1 MSPPKHTNKPPV
13 DTIVRR
19 SDIPQSAS
27 RPVATPL
34 FTSVVYA
41 SLSADTLD
49 AQYEGKVDGYTYAR
63 EGHPNADILASKI
76 DSLEGIASDGD
87 APGGIVTSSGMGAIS
102 AMFLGLLKQ
111 GDQVLAGDQ
120 LYGRSLR

>member
-1 MSPPKHTNKPPV
+1 M
-13 DTIVRR
+13 
-19 SDIPQSAS
+19 
-27 RPVATPL
+27 
-34 FTSVVYA
+34 
-41 SLSADTLD
+41 
-49 AQYEGKVDGYTYAR
+49 VDGYTYAR

-111 GDQVLAGDQ
+111 GDQVLAEWI
-120 LYGRSLR
+120 LMVPALNPAPASTPPRP